1 MAEAN
6 VATEGRVLHPE
17 PLWRVRLRLWRQG
30 LAGTWEPFWESR
42 LGPLGLALILFFLLL
57 ALSYPLLMRFYWDP
71 AVYDPITGYD
81 FEVFVHPSP
90 PSARHWL
97 GTDPYGRDI
106 FSQLAYSTSREFA
119 LGLLAATVTVVIG
132 TLVGTAAAYYGGWTD
147 TFFMRLADLFL
158 LFPPIPLLIVISAAW
173 PLDVVQ
179 LAIVLGI
186 LGGFGPITIVLKA
199 QALSVK
205 VRPYI
210 DAARVAGGSNLRIL
224 RTHIIPN
231 VMPISFLY
239 MMFNVT
245 GAIASEAT
253 LSFFGLLN
261 VRMSWGLMIDIAN
274 TGGYLLDF
282 ARYWWLW
289 APSGFAITLFCAAFY
304 LVGRGLETVFNPRLR
319 KR

>member
-1 MAEAN
+1 M
-6 VATEGRVLHPE
+6 VHPE
-17 PLWRVRLRLWRQG
+17 PLWRVRMRLWRKG
-30 LAGTWEPFWESR
+30 LGGTWEAFWESR
-42 LGPLGLALILFFLLL
+42 LGPIGLGLILFFILL
-57 ALSYPLLMRFYWDP
+57 AASYPLLMRFYWNP
-71 AVYDPITGYD
+71 MVYDPVTGFD
-81 FEVFVHPSP
+81 FEVFTHPSE
-90 PSARHWL
+90 PSLRHWL
-97 GTDPYGRDI
+97 GTDPYGRDV

-119 LGLLAATVTVVIG
+119 LGLLAAVVTVVIG
-132 TLVGTAAAYYGGWTD
+132 TMVGTAAAYYGGFTD

-158 LFPPIPLLIVISAAW
+158 LFPAIPILIVVSSAW
-173 PLDVVQ
+173 PLDVLQ
-179 LAIVLGI
+179 LAIVLGV
-186 LGGFGPITIVLKA
+186 LGGFGPITIVLKS
-199 QALSVK
+199 QALSVG

-210 DAARVAGGSNLRIL
+210 DAARVAGGSDFHIL

-261 VRMSWGLMIDIAN
+261 VRMSWGLMIDTAN

-282 ARYWWLW
+282 AHYWWLW
-289 APSGFAITLFCAAFY
+289 APSGLAITLFCAAFY

>member
-1 MAEAN
+1 MAEAK
-6 VATEGRVLHPE
+6 VATGSRWVQSE
-17 PLWRVRLRLWRQG
+17 PLWRIRLRLWRQG
-30 LAGTWEPFWESR
+30 LASTWGPFSESR
-42 LGPLGLALILFFLLL
+42 LGPVGLGLILGFLLL
-57 ALSYPLLMRFYWDP
+57 ALSYPLLMRYVWDP
-71 AVYDPITGYD
+71 MVYDPITGYD
-81 FEVFVHPSP
+81 FEVFIHPSP

-132 TLVGTAAAYYGGWTD
+132 TLVGTAAAYAGGWVD

-158 LFPPIPLLIVISAAW
+158 LFPAIPILIVISSAW

-179 LAIVLGI
+179 LAVVLGL

-199 QALSVK
+199 QALSVV

-210 DAARVAGGSNLRIL
+210 DAARVAGGSHFHIL
-224 RTHIIPN
+224 RTHVIPN

-261 VRMSWGLMIDIAN
+261 VRMSWGLMIDTAN

-282 ARYWWLW
+282 AHYWWLW
-289 APSGFAITLFCAAFY
+289 VPAGMAITLFCAAFY

-319 KR
+319 RR